1 MEVCTSSGRLNTMRK
16 RGRAVLRQSSACDD
30 RRYYRPGRRCCIN
43 AANHSLLGWG
53 GVDGAIHR
61 TGGPAIL
68 AACQELRRTRYPD
81 GLPTGEATITPG
93 GRLPARYVIHT
104 VGPVNGRHDGKE
116 ADLLATCYHNALALA
131 VQHHLRSLAFPAI
144 STGAFGYP
152 RDKAAAVASAT
163 IRNFLNND
171 STLQEVRLIFFSP
184 RRDVKFLRHQR
195 FHRSKDPLL
204 HLCAHPAASA
214 FQLLD
219 PGNVSLQCQGRD
231 LVGSCRCREFPPGW
245 VW

>member
-1 MEVCTSSGRLNTMRK
+1 MSLQPHVLLNGGLYVVGPTEVTMRK
-16 RGRAVLRQSSACDD
+16 EGERFLGSRVLVMTGDITSQAVDAV
-30 RRYYRPGRRCCIN
+30 IN
-43 AANHSLLGWG
+43 AANHSLLGGG

-116 ADLLATCYHNALALA
+116 ADLLAACYHNALALA

-184 RRDVKFLRHQR
+184 DEMVEFLRHQR
-195 FHRSKDPLL
+195 FS
-204 HLCAHPAASA
+204 
-214 FQLLD
+214 
-219 PGNVSLQCQGRD
+219 
-231 LVGSCRCREFPPGW
+231 
-245 VW
+245 

>member
-1 MEVCTSSGRLNTMRK
+1 VSLQPHVLLNGGLHVVGPTEVTMRK
-16 RGRAVLRQSSACDD
+16 EGERFLGSRVLVMTGDITSQAVDAV
-30 RRYYRPGRRCCIN
+30 IN
-43 AANHSLLGWG
+43 AANHSLLGGG

-116 ADLLATCYHNALALA
+116 ADLLAACYHNALALA

-184 RRDVKFLRHQR
+184 DEMVEFLRHQR
-195 FHRSKDPLL
+195 FS
-204 HLCAHPAASA
+204 
-214 FQLLD
+214 
-219 PGNVSLQCQGRD
+219 
-231 LVGSCRCREFPPGW
+231 
-245 VW
+245 

>member
-1 MEVCTSSGRLNTMRK
+1 VSLQPHVLLNGGLYVVGPTEVTMRK
-16 RGRAVLRQSSACDD
+16 EGERFLGSRVLVMTGDITSQAVDAV
-30 RRYYRPGRRCCIN
+30 IN
-43 AANHSLLGWG
+43 AANHSLLGGG

-116 ADLLATCYHNALALA
+116 ADLLAACYHNALALA
-131 VQHHLRSLAFPAI
+131 VQHHLMSLAFPAI

-184 RRDVKFLRHQR
+184 DEMVEFLRHQR
-195 FHRSKDPLL
+195 FS
-204 HLCAHPAASA
+204 
-214 FQLLD
+214 
-219 PGNVSLQCQGRD
+219 
-231 LVGSCRCREFPPGW
+231 
-245 VW
+245 

>member
-1 MEVCTSSGRLNTMRK
+1 MSLQPHVLLNGGLYVVGPTEVTMRK
-16 RGRAVLRQSSACDD
+16 EGERFLGSRVLVMTGDITSQAVDAV
-30 RRYYRPGRRCCIN
+30 IN
-43 AANHSLLGWG
+43 AANRSLLGGG

-104 VGPVNGRHDGKE
+104 VGPVNGRHEGKE
-116 ADLLATCYHNALALA
+116 ADLLAACYHNALALA

-152 RDKAAAVASAT
+152 RDKASAFASAT

-184 RRDVKFLRHQR
+184 DEMVEFLRHQR
-195 FHRSKDPLL
+195 FS
-204 HLCAHPAASA
+204 
-214 FQLLD
+214 
-219 PGNVSLQCQGRD
+219 
-231 LVGSCRCREFPPGW
+231 
-245 VW
+245 

>member
-1 MEVCTSSGRLNTMRK
+1 MSLQPHVLLNGGLYVVGPTEVTMRK
-16 RGRAVLRQSSACDD
+16 EGERFLGSRVLVMTGDITSQAVDAV
-30 RRYYRPGRRCCIN
+30 IN
-43 AANHSLLGWG
+43 AANRSLLGGG

-116 ADLLATCYHNALALA
+116 ADLLAACYHNALALA

-152 RDKAAAVASAT
+152 RDKASAVASAT
-163 IRNFLNND
+163 IRNILNND

-184 RRDVKFLRHQR
+184 DDMVEFLRHQR
-195 FHRSKDPLL
+195 FS
-204 HLCAHPAASA
+204 
-214 FQLLD
+214 
-219 PGNVSLQCQGRD
+219 
-231 LVGSCRCREFPPGW
+231 
-245 VW
+245 

>member
-1 MEVCTSSGRLNTMRK
+1 MSLQPHVLLNGGLYVVGPTEVTMRK
-16 RGRAVLRQSSACDD
+16 EGERFLGSRVLVMTGDITSQAVDAV
-30 RRYYRPGRRCCIN
+30 IN
-43 AANHSLLGWG
+43 AANRSLLGGG

-116 ADLLATCYHNALALA
+116 ADLLAACYHNALALA

-184 RRDVKFLRHQR
+184 DDMVEFLRHQR
-195 FHRSKDPLL
+195 FS
-204 HLCAHPAASA
+204 
-214 FQLLD
+214 
-219 PGNVSLQCQGRD
+219 
-231 LVGSCRCREFPPGW
+231 
-245 VW
+245 

>member
-1 MEVCTSSGRLNTMRK
+1 MSLQPHVLLNGGLYVVGPTEVTMRK
-16 RGRAVLRQSSACDD
+16 EGERFLGSRVLVMTGDITSQAVDAV
-30 RRYYRPGRRCCIN
+30 IN
-43 AANHSLLGWG
+43 AANRSLLGGG

-116 ADLLATCYHNALALA
+116 ADLLAACYHNALALA

-152 RDKAAAVASAT
+152 RDKASAVASAT

-184 RRDVKFLRHQR
+184 DDMVEFLRHQR
-195 FHRSKDPLL
+195 FS
-204 HLCAHPAASA
+204 
-214 FQLLD
+214 
-219 PGNVSLQCQGRD
+219 
-231 LVGSCRCREFPPGW
+231 
-245 VW
+245 

>member
-1 MEVCTSSGRLNTMRK
+1 MRK
-16 RGRAVLRQSSACDD
+16 EGERFLGSRVLVMTGDITSQAVDAV
-30 RRYYRPGRRCCIN
+30 IN
-43 AANHSLLGWG
+43 AANHSLLGGG

-116 ADLLATCYHNALALA
+116 ADLLAACYHNALALA

-152 RDKAAAVASAT
+152 RDKASAVASAT

-184 RRDVKFLRHQR
+184 DDMVEFLRHQR
-195 FHRSKDPLL
+195 FS
-204 HLCAHPAASA
+204 
-214 FQLLD
+214 
-219 PGNVSLQCQGRD
+219 
-231 LVGSCRCREFPPGW
+231 
-245 VW
+245 

>member
-1 MEVCTSSGRLNTMRK
+1 VSLQPHVLSNGGLYVVGPTEVTMRK
-16 RGRAVLRQSSACDD
+16 EGERFLGSRVLVMTGDITSQAVDAV
-30 RRYYRPGRRCCIN
+30 IN
-43 AANHSLLGWG
+43 AANRSLLGGG

-116 ADLLATCYHNALALA
+116 ADLLAACYHNALALA

-152 RDKAAAVASAT
+152 RDKASAVASAT

-184 RRDVKFLRHQR
+184 DEMVEFLRHQR
-195 FHRSKDPLL
+195 FS
-204 HLCAHPAASA
+204 
-214 FQLLD
+214 
-219 PGNVSLQCQGRD
+219 
-231 LVGSCRCREFPPGW
+231 
-245 VW
+245 